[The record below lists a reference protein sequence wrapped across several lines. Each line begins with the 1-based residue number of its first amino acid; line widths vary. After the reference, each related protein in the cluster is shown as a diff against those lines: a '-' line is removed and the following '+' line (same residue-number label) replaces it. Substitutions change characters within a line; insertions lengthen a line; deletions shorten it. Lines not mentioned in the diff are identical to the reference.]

1 MKFITELS
9 FAILAGGLVHAD
21 VRTPV
26 PPDPGDPAYSY
37 LGRNQDGSAFFANNG
52 EWVAFWF
59 IRDPSCIPT
68 DFNLLDRD
76 DFTPAFPG
84 GPPRP
89 FLCPNTVKGFAIW
102 KNGPPPI
109 DFVPVQVSWQ
119 GLGAVPVWFA
129 KLSEVQATVA
139 DDKLTITEIQ
149 ALPSLRKGVAKVFE
163 EVSHIGLYRPQGEGN
178 GSIEAVAN
186 GLLGDGT
193 PFQLE
198 FREMGV
204 KNGGGISYVRH
215 VRIDFK

>member
-1 MKFITELS
+1 MRFLKGIGFG
-9 FAILAGGLVHAD
+9 ILAGGLVQAD

-26 PPDPGDPAYSY
+26 PPDPGDPTYTY
-37 LGRNQDGSAFFANNG
+37 LQRYQDGSAFLVNDG

-59 IRDPSCIPT
+59 IRETGCIPA
-68 DFNLLDRD
+68 DFNLLDAV

-109 DFVPVQVSWQ
+109 DFVPTQVSWQ

-129 KLSEVQATVA
+129 KLSEVRAAAA
-139 DDKLTITEIQ
+139 DNQLTITEIL
-149 ALPSLRKGVAKVFE
+149 ALPSLRKGFASVFE
-163 EVSHIGLYRPQGEGN
+163 EVIHPGANRPQGEGN

-186 GLLGDGT
+186 GVLADGT
-193 PFQLE
+193 RFELE

-204 KNGGGISYVRH
+204 KDGGGVSYVRH